1 MSDVV
6 LELRGVERTFS
17 GHGDVVPAVRGVDL
31 KLERGEFVSL
41 VGPSGC
47 GKSTL
52 LNILG
57 CLDRPTAG
65 QVILN
70 GRDVAQYS
78 SDQLAHVRNRK
89 IGFVFQ
95 SYNLLRRMSA
105 VKNVELPMV
114 YGGVPRPERIA
125 RAREG
130 LSRVHLEHRFDH
142 APNQMSGGECQRV
155 AIARALVMRPA
166 LILAD
171 EPTGN
176 LDTRTGAEIME
187 IFRRLHGEGITL
199 LMVTHSPEMA
209 EQAERQIRMLDGKIV
224 ANVGRAS

>member
-1 MSDVV
+1 MSDLV
-6 LELRGVERTFS
+6 LQLRGVERTYAS
-17 GHGDVVPAVRGVDL
+17 LGGDAVPAVRGVDL
-31 KLERGEFVSL
+31 ELGRGEFVAL

-57 CLDRPTAG
+57 CLDRPTRG

-70 GRDVAQYS
+70 GRDVSQFS
-78 SDQLAHVRNRK
+78 SNQLAHVRNRE

-105 VKNVELPMV
+105 LKNVELPMV
-114 YGGVPRPERIA
+114 YGGIPRAERLQ

-130 LSRVHLEHRFDH
+130 LERVHLDHRLDH
-142 APNQMSGGECQRV
+142 TPNQMSGGECQRV
-155 AIARALVMRPA
+155 AIARALAMHPA

-187 IFRRLHGEGITL
+187 LFHRLHGEGITL
-199 LMVTHSPEMA
+199 LMVTHSPDMA
-209 EQAERQIRMLDGKIV
+209 EQASRTVRMLDGRIV
-224 ANVGRAS
+224 A

>member
-1 MSDVV
+1 M
-6 LELRGVERTFS
+6 GT
-17 GHGDVVPAVRGVDL
+17 GDAVPAVRGVDL
-31 KLERGEFVSL
+31 RLERGEFVSL

-70 GRDVAQYS
+70 GRDVS
-78 SDQLAHVRNRK
+78 HFTSDQLAHVRNRE

-105 VKNVELPMV
+105 LKNVELPLI
-114 YGGVPRPERIA
+114 YAGVPRAERRA

-130 LSRVHLEHRFDH
+130 LARVHLEHRFDH

-155 AIARALVMRPA
+155 AIARALVMHPG

-187 IFRRLHGEGITL
+187 IFRRLHQEGITL

-209 EQAERQIRMLDGKIV
+209 DQAERTVRMLDGRIV
-224 ANVGRAS
+224 A

>member
-1 MSDVV
+1 MSQDVV
-6 LELRGVERTFS
+6 LELRGVERTYS
-17 GHGDVVPAVRGVDL
+17 GHGGEVPAVCGVDL
-31 KLERGEFVSL
+31 VLRRGEFVSL

-65 QVILN
+65 QVILRD
-70 GRDVAQYS
+70 RDVSQFS
-78 SDQLAHVRNRK
+78 SNQLARVRNRE

-105 VKNVELPMV
+105 LKNVELPMV
-114 YGGVPRPERIA
+114 YGGVPRAERAA
-125 RAREG
+125 RAREQ
-130 LSRVHLEHRFDH
+130 LARVHLEHRLDH
-142 APNQMSGGECQRV
+142 TPNQMSGGECQRV
-155 AIARALVMRPA
+155 AIARALVMNPD
-166 LILAD
+166 LVLAD

-176 LDTRTGAEIME
+176 LDTRTGADIMG
-187 IFRRLHGEGITL
+187 IFHRLHGEGITL

-209 EQAERQIRMLDGKIV
+209 EQATRIVRMLDGRIV
-224 ANVGRAS
+224 A